1 MKLLGRDLDD
11 DEHDQHRKKDRAPD
25 QVAQIDH
32 DIGFE
37 PRHRD
42 AVAASLTK
50 GRGKDFDDPE
60 AEGDLWHFTV
70 TLRAARHATS
80 HDNQSGCRPA
90 FTFCKTLPVV
100 AFTLTS
106 YVTLRLLTSQE

>member
-37 PRHRD
+37 PRHGD
-42 AVAASLTK
+42 AIAASLTK

-60 AEGDLWHFTV
+60 AEGDLWHFAV
-70 TLRAARHATS
+70 KLRAARHAIS
-80 HDNQSGCRPA
+80 HGNQSGCCPSLV
-90 FTFCKTLPVV
+90 FCKTLPDV
-100 AFTLTS
+100 ASTPTS
-106 YVTLRLLTSQE
+106 